1 VRNNRKNIYVFLI
14 ALLLSLINNSAN
26 SAREYSLN
34 ISWESIQFDCK
45 ESADYTSHMAFKFGE
60 LHEVILRETKP
71 ESHERK
77 MYIGKM
83 ADAMLKQVEKVQ
95 MEVKT
100 QEQGQ
105 NISLAIFAKIMIAS
119 ANNAMNQAFDNPG
132 KSKEWYQV
140 RIFDECVRGMHK
152 K

>member
-1 VRNNRKNIYVFLI
+1 MRNNRKNIYVFLI

-26 SAREYSLN
+26 SGREYSLN
-34 ISWESIQFDCK
+34 ISWESIQYDCR
-45 ESADYTSHMAFKFGE
+45 ESADHTSHMAFIFGDI
-60 LHEVILRETKP
+60 HENILRKTKP

-83 ADAMLKQVEKVQ
+83 ADAMLKQVEKVK

-100 QEQGQ
+100 AEQGQ
-105 NISLAIFAKIMIAS
+105 NISLATFAKIMIAS
-119 ANNAMNQAFDNPG
+119 ANIAMKQAWDNPG
-132 KSKEWYQV
+132 KSEEWYQV

>member
-1 VRNNRKNIYVFLI
+1 
-14 ALLLSLINNSAN
+14 
-26 SAREYSLN
+26 
-34 ISWESIQFDCK
+34 
-45 ESADYTSHMAFKFGE
+45 MAFIFGDI
-60 LHEVILRETKP
+60 HENILRKTKP

-83 ADAMLKQVEKVQ
+83 ADAMLKQVEKVK

-100 QEQGQ
+100 AEQGQ
-105 NISLAIFAKIMIAS
+105 NISLATFAKIMIAS
-119 ANNAMNQAFDNPG
+119 ANIAMKQAWDNPG
-132 KSKEWYQV
+132 KSEEWYQV